1 MKTYAVMN
9 NTSGSR
15 GNLTKSV
22 HMRHNIVSPLL
33 LLDLGNTEIIIRNSQ
48 MLPHL
53 RKRIISDTLNTK
65 LFL

>member
-1 MKTYAVMN
+1 MN
-9 NTSGSR
+9 NTSSSR
-15 GNLTKSV
+15 SNLTKSV
-22 HMRHNIVSPLL
+22 YMRHNIVSPLL
-33 LLDLGNTEIIIRNSQ
+33 LLDLGNPEIIIRNSQ